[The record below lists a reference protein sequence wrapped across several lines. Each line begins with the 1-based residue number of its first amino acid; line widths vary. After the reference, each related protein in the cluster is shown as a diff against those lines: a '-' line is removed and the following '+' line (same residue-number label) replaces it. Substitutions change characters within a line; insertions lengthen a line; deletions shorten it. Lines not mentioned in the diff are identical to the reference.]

1 MATPSESHGIDL
13 SGSTKS
19 SLGKR
24 QRALDDTIVTG
35 LVEPVRT
42 GFLNGQSLHA
52 SRKKARLDSSPDHRM
67 EEDETETDEAE
78 NNIENEMDVTEPTPR
93 PFTVFSGPEE
103 SSELRTFTDGPPP
116 NTHLSDLFTFSAMT
130 PPNGSTPSV
139 PTTSQGAENRGP
151 STGNAFSFNFS
162 TSIFRP
168 MTSTPAPRSSTALP
182 PPEPP
187 TSPSPAG
194 PGISALPY
202 PVGGPRSKPSSRPIS
217 RAAQS
222 QAQLGVTPV
231 AGPSNA
237 QTTTVRTPASV
248 AQAPS
253 LVPVTEEMNLDPT
266 EGQGAMYANPMR
278 VGSLGVGLPGIVPL
292 PMPPDTPDQ
301 PMKRTMYGTE
311 LEGDSRFGDFGV
323 EGVAMGFWTGAA
335 PRF

>member
-1 MATPSESHGIDL
+1 MATTSESHLIDL

-42 GFLNGQSLHA
+42 GFINGHSLHA
-52 SRKKARLDSSPDHRM
+52 SRKKAKLESSPDHGM

-78 NNIENEMDVTEPTPR
+78 NNIENAMDVTEPTPR

-103 SSELRTFTDGPPP
+103 SSELRTFPDGPPP

-139 PTTSQGAENRGP
+139 PTTSQGTENRGP

-194 PGISALPY
+194 PGISALP
-202 PVGGPRSKPSSRPIS
+202 
-217 RAAQS
+217 
-222 QAQLGVTPV
+222 
-231 AGPSNA
+231 
-237 QTTTVRTPASV
+237 
-248 AQAPS
+248 
-253 LVPVTEEMNLDPT
+253 
-266 EGQGAMYANPMR
+266 
-278 VGSLGVGLPGIVPL
+278 
-292 PMPPDTPDQ
+292 
-301 PMKRTMYGTE
+301 
-311 LEGDSRFGDFGV
+311 
-323 EGVAMGFWTGAA
+323 
-335 PRF
+335 